1 MCHVEEYG
9 LYCRSCVP
17 NTYQRVK
24 HNPIEIFSRARGQYK
39 WHCTLIVQY
48 GLFSRISNK
57 INPMLSALRIGSIW
71 KQPWQL
77 PQRQMFPCMES
88 EDAES
93 SELLQANEQ
102 FSGEG
107 QTFTLSPRLV
117 SSAPGG
123 GCLLLRT
130 PGLNLRQWPEP
141 SFGCWTIFRLFLEH
155 TLEYWWSNKFVFVNW
170 LRPDPWI
177 TNTPDRES
185 RERSK
190 SSHR

>member
-1 MCHVEEYG
+1 MCKQQASNKSLIIGWLTLDPWIIYTLGGESEER
-9 LYCRSCVP
+9 CR
-17 NTYQRVK
+17 
-24 HNPIEIFSRARGQYK
+24 FRAE
-39 WHCTLIVQY
+39 
-48 GLFSRISNK
+48 LFSR
-57 INPMLSALRIGSIW
+57 PPREYFHLSPFTVMIW